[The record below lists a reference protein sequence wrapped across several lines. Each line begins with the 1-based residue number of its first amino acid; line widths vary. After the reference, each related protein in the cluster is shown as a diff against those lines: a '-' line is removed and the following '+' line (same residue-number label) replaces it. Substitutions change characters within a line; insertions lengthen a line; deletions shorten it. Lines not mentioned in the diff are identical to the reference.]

1 MRAARASFGTNSDA
15 FQPVQPRE
23 WLVLGAIAAASSV
36 WCIAAARSIGPVFD
50 EMIYLRV
57 GLDFW
62 RTGSHRE
69 LLRLGTMPLPI
80 DLQMLPVYL
89 MQRVDGSFF
98 DPTNQLARFLPWARA
113 MTLIFWFI
121 LLFYSWRIA
130 RSLAGPWSGLL
141 AAALVASQPVLLGHA
156 GLATTDIAL
165 TACLVAL
172 TYRFYIARDCSWLL
186 RVGVPS
192 TWFAAA
198 VLSKVSAIFFGPL
211 CLFAIE
217 SERLFGS
224 GSTASATAAANR
236 SISFAALKQALAPLR
251 HDLKQILA
259 IGSALVF
266 VYCGCDWKPE
276 PSFVAWAQRLPAG
289 SFGGRTMLWIAEH
302 LRIFSNAGEAIVRQ
316 VRHNIRGVGPDCT
329 YLMGRLGRAFWY
341 YYPVALSIKLSL
353 GLLILLVTILLVSP
367 RAMRNWPTAA
377 AIPLFIISLLS
388 RLQIGLRLMFPLVAF
403 LIIGTAVAATNAA
416 SATSRHRRVANLIR
430 AEAIAAI
437 VWAAVAAFAVWPNG
451 ICYTNEA
458 WGGTPMG
465 YLYLSDSN
473 YDWGQGLPELSRWI
487 RRNGAGEINVWY
499 FGLDPAISSPPFIQ
513 QRIDAAGVH
522 IPVASLQGRYL
533 AVGTTMLYGR
543 IYSHSSSQ
551 SVVGEFLRRCRSS
564 SRTTTF
570 LIYDF
575 RHGTGGCE

>member
-1 MRAARASFGTNSDA
+1 MRGALLSDA
-15 FQPVQPRE
+15 LQPIKPRE
-23 WLVLGAIAAASSV
+23 WIVLGAIAAASSV
-36 WCIAAARSIGPVFD
+36 WCITAARSIGPVFD

-80 DLQMLPVYL
+80 DLQTLPVYL
-89 MQRVDGSFF
+89 LQNFGGSLE
-98 DPTNQLARFLPWARA
+98 PTTQLARFLPWARA
-113 MTLIFWFI
+113 MTLICWLI

-130 RSLAGPWSGLL
+130 RSIAGPWSGLL
-141 AAALVASQPVLLGHA
+141 AAALLASQPVLLGHA
-156 GLATTDIAL
+156 GLATTDIAV

-172 TYRFYIARDCSWLL
+172 TYRFYIARDCSWRL

-192 TWFAAA
+192 IWFAAA

-211 CLFAIE
+211 CLAAIE
-217 SERLFGS
+217 SERLFGRAA
-224 GSTASATAAANR
+224 TDEASR
-236 SISFAALKQALAPLR
+236 WISFVALKRALAPLR
-251 HDLKQILA
+251 RDLKQILA

-266 VYCGCDWKPE
+266 VYCGCDWMPE
-276 PSFVAWAQRLPAG
+276 PSFVAWAQHLPAG
-289 SFGGRTMLWIAEH
+289 SLSGRTMLWIAEH

-316 VRHNIRGVGPDCT
+316 IRHNMRGVGPDCT

-353 GLLILLVTILLVSP
+353 GLLILLVTIVLVSP
-367 RAMRNWPTAA
+367 RALRNWPIAA
-377 AIPLFIISLLS
+377 AIPLFILSLLS

-403 LIIGTAVAATNAA
+403 LIIGTSVAATIAA
-416 SATSRHRRVANLIR
+416 RAANGHRRVSNLIR

-437 VWAAVAAFAVWPNG
+437 LWAAVAAITVWPNG

-499 FGLDPAISSPPFIQ
+499 FGLDPAITAPPFIQ
-513 QRIDAAGVH
+513 QRIEAAGTDVS
-522 IPVASLQGRYL
+522 VESLRGRYL

-551 SVVGEFLRRCRSS
+551 SVIGEFLRRCRSS

-575 RHGTGGCE
+575 RRGTGGCE